1 MIYAGIGSRNIQGRS
16 SLITDITF
24 CAKWLEKKGYL
35 LRSGGALG
43 CDKVFEEAVS
53 KQNAQ
58 IFKMNDATNE
68 SMLHAAKFHP
78 AWNKLNLI
86 VKKLHGRNS
95 MIIMGEKLD
104 NPVDFVLCYT
114 TDGKASGGTG
124 QGIRVANY
132 YNIPV
137 FNLYKKSK
145 NDFVKFFNSLQEQ
158 RQLGS

>member
-1 MIYAGIGSRNIQGRS
+1 
-16 SLITDITF
+16 
-24 CAKWLEKKGYL
+24 
-35 LRSGGALG
+35 
-43 CDKVFEEAVS
+43 
-53 KQNAQ
+53 
-58 IFKMNDATNE
+58 MNDATKE

-86 VKKLHGRNS
+86 AKKLHGRNS

-124 QGIRVANY
+124 QGIRIANY

-158 RQLGS
+158 RQLRS